1 LWLHQQS
8 YADKLRR
15 HFIDKEQN
23 GCIPKLTFDDKDAQE
38 SEEEYQ
44 QKVGSLQFVAMTTRP
59 NISFACSK
67 LGSGLVVRSNQHWR
81 KIDRCLAYLSD
92 TRDTALEFGGG
103 AQLLNLVGY
112 VDTDDTGDK
121 QNWTSTGGY
130 VFVFGGA
137 AISWLSKR
145 IKSTGRWDADHPSG
159 GQQVGHHGLRGPG
172 PTGQPQ
178 AHGAAI
184 CLAAVDGEVREV
196 RAEVH
201 PNLRAV
207 GGLPDKGAALSCLHP
222 VLRCNRPSAVCCAHA
237 DDDKFFFPWST
248 AVWVRSPSVNAAM
261 ECQWELG
268 VGLVLAWAE
277 PTSWSGVREV
287 QPSDCSGR
295 HRLGRA
301 D

>member
-112 VDTDDTGDK
+112 VDADDTSDK

-130 VFVFGGA
+130 VFLQDAGTPTILRADNKLAITVSEGLGLQGNLKHMERRYAWLHAEEERGDERREVEGGA
-137 AISWLSKR
+137 
-145 IKSTGRWDADHPSG
+145 WDEMLP
-159 GQQVGHHGLRGPG
+159 VGIGVFL
-172 PTGQPQ
+172 
-178 AHGAAI
+178 
-184 CLAAVDGEVREV
+184 
-196 RAEVH
+196 
-201 PNLRAV
+201 
-207 GGLPDKGAALSCLHP
+207 
-222 VLRCNRPSAVCCAHA
+222 
-237 DDDKFFFPWST
+237 
-248 AVWVRSPSVNAAM
+248 
-261 ECQWELG
+261 EL
-268 VGLVLAWAE
+268 
-277 PTSWSGVREV
+277 
-287 QPSDCSGR
+287 
-295 HRLGRA
+295 
-301 D
+301 